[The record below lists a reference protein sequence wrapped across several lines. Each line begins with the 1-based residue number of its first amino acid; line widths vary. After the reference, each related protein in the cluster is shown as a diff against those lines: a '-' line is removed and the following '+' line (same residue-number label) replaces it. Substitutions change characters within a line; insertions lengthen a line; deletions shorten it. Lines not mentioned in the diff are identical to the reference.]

1 MKFTLTLL
9 LSFCYLLIFSQN
21 GIDSVFVEKWA
32 SFSLKETHEEY
43 ITYRIYA
50 DLKKGYRLQAIYGI
64 NEHPLIVKTSGH
76 FYNHPEGSVLG
87 TNLGSNTFLKTAS
100 YFDSWLTLGS
110 PCKGLFSSISN
121 INETSISPKFSDRS
135 VKKINLFFSKIK
147 DFETLEPQIVIY
159 GNENLSIAL
168 NNSSNLKINQLH
180 LINTSIAC
188 MNGVSG
194 LDTNNYVLLGQL
206 STNGKLYLELNL
218 QLISPEGKIEK
229 YVARKPNEF
238 NYQPKNGCLIY
249 NMENSAR
256 LSELKIE
263 LSENKLEYTNNEKIQ
278 INCSVNNNLNFINSI
293 DFYIND
299 VLLIRDYSYPYS
311 AEWLFQGGFAKIR
324 AIANFNSGHETSSN
338 QINIYKK

>member
-1 MKFTLTLL
+1 
-9 LSFCYLLIFSQN
+9 
-21 GIDSVFVEKWA
+21 
-32 SFSLKETHEEY
+32 
-43 ITYRIYA
+43 
-50 DLKKGYRLQAIYGI
+50 
-64 NEHPLIVKTSGH
+64 
-76 FYNHPEGSVLG
+76 
-87 TNLGSNTFLKTAS
+87 
-100 YFDSWLTLGS
+100 
-110 PCKGLFSSISN
+110 
-121 INETSISPKFSDRS
+121 
-135 VKKINLFFSKIK
+135 
-147 DFETLEPQIVIY
+147 
-159 GNENLSIAL
+159 
-168 NNSSNLKINQLH
+168 
-180 LINTSIAC
+180 

>member
-1 MKFTLTLL
+1 VKFTLTLL

-76 FYNHPEGSVLG
+76 FYNHPEGSFLG
-87 TNLGSNTFLKTAS
+87 TNLGSNT
-100 YFDSWLTLGS
+100 
-110 PCKGLFSSISN
+110 FSSISN

-168 NNSSNLKINQLH
+168 NNSNNLNINQLH
-180 LINTSIAC
+180 LNNTSIAC

-278 INCSVNNNLNFINSI
+278 INCTVNNNLNFINSI